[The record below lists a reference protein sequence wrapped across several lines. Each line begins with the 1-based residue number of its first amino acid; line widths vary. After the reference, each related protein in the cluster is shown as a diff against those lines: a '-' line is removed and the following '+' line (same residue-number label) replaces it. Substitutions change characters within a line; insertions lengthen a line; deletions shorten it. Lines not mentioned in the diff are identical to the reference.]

1 MKEYRSAIR
10 SRRMIRAAFI
20 ALLAEKNI
28 EKITVVDVVE
38 RADIS
43 RNTFYAHYSDVYA
56 VLEEIE
62 NSYIAELNA
71 YLDAAIAK
79 REIGDPMPLL
89 RQIQRFIEKDMDS
102 NRLLLSNHSSLAFC
116 EKVKRIFMER
126 VLDNLQSVA
135 IRDANGFLIFLQCL
149 ACGFVDLYQK
159 SITGE
164 ADTTLTEITDEVGR
178 LFSEGIKL
186 YFA

>member
-10 SRRMIRAAFI
+10 SRKLIRAAFI
-20 ALLAEKNI
+20 GLLAEKNI
-28 EKITVVDVVE
+28 EKITVVDVTQ

-43 RNTFYAHYSDVYA
+43 RNTFYAHYADVYA
-56 VLEEIE
+56 VLAEIE
-62 NSYIAELNA
+62 NSYVAELNA
-71 YLDAAIAK
+71 YLDDVIGK
-79 REIGDPMPLL
+79 REIGNPMPLL
-89 RQIQRFIEKDMDS
+89 RQIQRFIEQDIAS

-116 EKVKRIFMER
+116 EKLKRIFLER

-135 IRDANGFLIFLQCL
+135 VRDTSGFLIFVQCL

-164 ADTTLTEITDEVGR
+164 TDDTLTEITDEVGR

-186 YFA
+186 YI

>member
-10 SRRMIRAAFI
+10 SRKLIRAAFI
-20 ALLAEKNI
+20 ELLAERGI
-28 EKITVVDVVE
+28 EKITVVERAE

-43 RNTFYAHYSDVYA
+43 RNTFYAHYTDVYA

-71 YLDAAIAK
+71 YLDEAIAK
-79 REIGDPMPLL
+79 REIDNPMPLL
-89 RQIQRFIEKDMDS
+89 KQIRHFIEKDIDS
-102 NRLLLSNHSSLAFC
+102 NRLLLSNNNSLAFC
-116 EKVKRIFMER
+116 EKLKRIFMER

-135 IRDANGFLIFLQCL
+135 IRDTGGFLIFVQCL

-164 ADTTLTEITDEVGR
+164 ADTTLAEITDEVGK
-178 LFSEGIKL
+178 LFAEGIRL
-186 YFA
+186 YL